1 MEHKN
6 KLVSIIIPVYN
17 AHDYLP
23 RNIESILSQR
33 YQNLELI
40 LVDDGSKDDSAS
52 IMRYYGERDARI
64 KNLFQENSGAPTA
77 RNYGFSIA
85 KGEYIQFVDSDDCMA
100 EEALSRM
107 VTKMEKTGADI
118 VMGAYDTVDE
128 EDTFIKKVELP
139 LTANVYTKKDT
150 QEVFSLIPPM
160 PGNKLY
166 RGSIVR
172 KYDLEFAPFLKQ
184 AQDLNFYL
192 KFLLFADKIAV
203 LDEVV
208 YHYRVRSGSISH
220 TYSLVILET
229 IKSVEDAEN
238 FYNKHGVVD
247 EKLFT
252 NIKFFH
258 YTFQLQKVP
267 QIEKRADRRT
277 ALKAFQL
284 EFAKLNRKK
293 LLEKFQGKP
302 FFSNHAKLMFG
313 NLFISSFYR
322 NYQRHKAKTNKIS

>member
-1 MEHKN
+1 M
-6 KLVSIIIPVYN
+6 
-17 AHDYLP
+17 DYLP
-23 RNIESILSQR
+23 RNIESILHQS

-52 IMRYYGERDARI
+52 IMRYYGERDVRI

-85 KGEYIQFVDSDDCMA
+85 SGEYIQFVDSDDCMA
-100 EEALSRM
+100 EDALSLLI
-107 VTKMEKTGADI
+107 KKAEESGADI

-128 EDTFIKKVELP
+128 EDVFIKKVELP
-139 LTANVYTKKDT
+139 LSANVYDQKDT
-150 QEVFSLIPPM
+150 QEVFALIPPM

-166 RGSIVR
+166 RGTLLR
-172 KYDLEFAPFLKQ
+172 EHQLEFAPFLKQ

-192 KFLLFADKIAV
+192 KALLFAEKIAV

-229 IKSVEDAEN
+229 IKSIEDVEN
-238 FYNKHGVVD
+238 FYMKQGVVD
-247 EKLFT
+247 EELFT

-267 QIEKRADRRT
+267 QIEKKADRKT
-277 ALKAFQL
+277 ALQTFQI
-284 EFAKLNRKK
+284 EFAKLSRKR
-293 LLEKFQGKP
+293 LLENFQGKP
-302 FFSNHAKLMFG
+302 FFTNHAKLLFG
-313 NLFISSFYR
+313 NLFISNFYG
-322 NYQRHKAKTNKIS
+322 NYQRRKAKKNKVS